1 MLNGKAWPKAVRG
14 LHMVAA
20 AILDD
25 SINCGATRV
34 EALVDELDGLPTG
47 RMWID
52 CLIMPVVIIHM
63 FLRAEREGDW
73 LLHLY
78 CVKQMLPYFFSAGHW
93 NYARYGFWY
102 LCEMQGALPDAAK
115 EMFMT
120 GDHVCRHREGVWNA
134 VFSDQFREQTY
145 IRYGK
150 AKGGL
155 VGLILS
161 SDQVA
166 GWVLSYHIGN
176 MVSLSM
182 DDMFQTNDDENAG
195 TEMKRHKEEGLKGEL
210 PMLMIERRLKM
221 SSNNTVTHSK
231 QWLMYR

>member
-1 MLNGKAWPKAVRG
+1 
-14 LHMVAA
+14 MVAA

-25 SINCGATRV
+25 FINCGASTV
-34 EALVDELDGLPTG
+34 KALVDELQKASQSPTG

-63 FLRAEREGDW
+63 FLRTEREGDW

-93 NYARYGFWY
+93 NYARFGFWY
-102 LCEMQGALPDAAK
+102 RHEMQGALPDAAK
-115 EMFMT
+115 EMFMR
-120 GDHVCRHREGVWNA
+120 GDHVYRHREGVWNA
-134 VFSDQFREQTY
+134 IFCDQFGEQPY

-155 VGLILS
+155 VGLTLS

-166 GWVLSYHIGN
+166 GWILSYHI
-176 MVSLSM
+176 
-182 DDMFQTNDDENAG
+182 
-195 TEMKRHKEEGLKGEL
+195 
-210 PMLMIERRLKM
+210 
-221 SSNNTVTHSK
+221 
-231 QWLMYR
+231 